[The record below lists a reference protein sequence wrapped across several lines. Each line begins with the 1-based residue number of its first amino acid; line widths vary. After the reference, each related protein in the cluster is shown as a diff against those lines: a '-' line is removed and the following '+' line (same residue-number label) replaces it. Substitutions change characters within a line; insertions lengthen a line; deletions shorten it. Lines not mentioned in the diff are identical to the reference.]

1 MKGPAESKSQVK
13 LENNLDFDHISL
25 LHTDLLAENES
36 FIGSRYEYNI
46 SLIIGTSGFHSQLS
60 PACSSVPQGESLTSL
75 NFACLL

>member
-1 MKGPAESKSQVK
+1 MNRGKMKGPAESKSQVK

-46 SLIIGTSGFHSQLS
+46 SLIIG
-60 PACSSVPQGESLTSL
+60 
-75 NFACLL
+75 

>member
-36 FIGSRYEYNI
+36 FIGSMYEYNI
-46 SLIIGTSGFHSQLS
+46 SLIIG
-60 PACSSVPQGESLTSL
+60 
-75 NFACLL
+75 